1 MHFPQFRKYKNNL
14 SYFKIE
20 SNERFIEWKRMT
32 NKWEKIEI
40 EATILPDRVFI
51 ADMLEANSL
60 YWDNITET
68 EFNSFL
74 KSV

>member
-1 MHFPQFRKYKNNL
+1 MNFPQYRKYKNDL

-20 SNERFIEWKRMT
+20 SNDRFIEWKRMI
-32 NKWEKIEI
+32 NNWEEIEI

-51 ADMLEANSL
+51 MDMLEVNSL
-60 YWDNITET
+60 YWDVISEK

-74 KSV
+74 KSI

>member
-1 MHFPQFRKYKNNL
+1 MQFPQFRKYKNNL

-20 SNERFIEWKRMT
+20 SNARFIEWKRMT

-51 ADMLEANSL
+51 SDMLEEESL
-60 YWDNITET
+60 YWDSITEN
-68 EFNSFL
+68 EFNFFL